1 VGEVPAAVSVRV
13 AAALSRP
20 PRPAVVLAAFPT
32 AVYLGLDRHDEVLPV
47 VARDALLLPTAVRV
61 AAASN
66 AISWDVAAGD
76 TAVVGAGRVA
86 LGRRALV
93 AARTWRP
100 RGVPVLDHPPIEVPG
115 TWAGMVSIPLVEL
128 TADVV
133 MAAVEGRS
141 LAGRVRGLVG
151 AGAGLTPSG
160 DDGLCGALLVL
171 LAAGHPA
178 AAPLAAAV
186 TARLDATTSLS
197 ASLLRE
203 AMEGYAVPA
212 VVRLVSA
219 AVGGQAAERE
229 SALADVL
236 AIGHTSG
243 ADVAAGVLA
252 ALDVLS
258 RSAVARRSP
267 VRGHRTHAA
276 AHTST
281 GGVPPGAL
289 PLPQGAVHD

>member
-1 VGEVPAAVSVRV
+1 
-13 AAALSRP
+13 
-20 PRPAVVLAAFPT
+20 
-32 AVYLGLDRHDEVLPV
+32 
-47 VARDALLLPTAVRV
+47 
-61 AAASN
+61 
-66 AISWDVAAGD
+66 
-76 TAVVGAGRVA
+76 
-86 LGRRALV
+86 
-93 AARTWRP
+93 
-100 RGVPVLDHPPIEVPG
+100 
-115 TWAGMVSIPLVEL
+115 MVSIPLVEL

-178 AAPLAAAV
+178 AAHLAAAV

-219 AVGGQAAERE
+219 AVRGRAAERE

-243 ADVAAGVLA
+243 ADVAAGALA

-258 RSAVARRSP
+258 RTAVYASLAGARTPHARRCAHLDRRCSTRCP
-267 VRGHRTHAA
+267 APAA
-276 AHTST
+276 RSC
-281 GGVPPGAL
+281 P
-289 PLPQGAVHD
+289 